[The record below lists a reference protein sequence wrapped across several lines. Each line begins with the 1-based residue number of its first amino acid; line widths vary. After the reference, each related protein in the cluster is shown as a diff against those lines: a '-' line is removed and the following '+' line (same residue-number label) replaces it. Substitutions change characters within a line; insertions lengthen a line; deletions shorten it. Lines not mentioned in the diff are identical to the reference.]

1 VKRRNVLLFQHG
13 RGQATQAM
21 EDSSLSLFGKFFM
34 TNSLNRRAARDV
46 LGKVWR
52 IGSEFKAME
61 VGNNIFHF

>member
-1 VKRRNVLLFQHG
+1 MNVLGLISQLIG
-13 RGQATQAM
+13 IKTLRLT
-21 EDSSLSLFGKFFM
+21 
-34 TNSLNRRAARDV
+34 SLNRRAARDV